1 MFILQSPLEQFISV
15 HVITVERRQAYQLGH
30 ESAYRLLQSMPTI
43 AIYHYYAYLLLSLK
57 ADTRFTI
64 PRTAGQKAELTWVAG

>member
-1 MFILQSPLEQFISV
+1 MFILLPPLEQCTSV
-15 HVITVERRQAYQLGH
+15 HMMTVERRQAYQLGH
-30 ESAYRLLQSMPTI
+30 ESAYRLLQSTPTI
-43 AIYHYYAYLLLSLK
+43 VIYHYYVYLLLSPK